1 MKGDMYLAWSK
12 KEDLRK
18 KASSGGAL
26 TEILSYLLESKKVDA
41 VVTVKPITV
50 YHGVPAIITDP
61 KELIASA
68 GIYYCFSENLPRLIK
83 EYLNGASGLKLAVV
97 GRSCDIRAVIEIA
110 KRNKINLENLI
121 LLGLSCT
128 GTLSPAIA
136 KEMAEKEFGVNPE
149 QVVGHHID
157 EGKLTLIL
165 KDGKEIT
172 KDLKELEEKGLG
184 RRDNCRRC
192 EVPIPRMADLAFGRW
207 GGEKKKAT
215 FIEVCS
221 AQGDEILNSAIQ
233 AGYLETE
240 KPTSEEIKE
249 RAQKEQSAIELAHY
263 WQERDFGEYKKM
275 SLEERF
281 EYWKNQFN
289 QCIKCCG
296 CRDAC
301 PICYC
306 DECLL
311 APERGVIKPGAVPPG
326 WTFSII
332 RAFHVSDSCL
342 NCGQCQEVCP
352 ANIPLSRLIFMVNR
366 EIKELFDY
374 EPGRELKQ
382 KPPLAWVDDKEKT
395 IEKIELSASD
405 FKS

>member
-12 KEDLRK
+12 KQDLRE
-18 KASSGGAL
+18 KAGSGGAV
-26 TEILSYLLESKKVDA
+26 TEILRYLLESKKVDA
-41 VVTVKPITV
+41 VVTVRPITV
-50 YHGVPAIITDP
+50 YHGVPAVITDP
-61 KELIASA
+61 KDLIDSA
-68 GIYYCFSENLPRLIK
+68 GVFYCVSENLPRLVK
-83 EYLNGASGLKLAVV
+83 EYLNGAFDTKIAFV

-110 KRNKINLENLI
+110 KRNKINLENVI

-128 GTLSPAIA
+128 GTISPVVAR
-136 KEMAEKEFGVNPE
+136 EMAEKEFGVNPE
-149 QVVGHHID
+149 EVLGHHID

-184 RRDNCRRC
+184 RRNNCRRC

-221 AQGDEILNSAIQ
+221 ERGDEILNLVIQ
-233 AGYLETE
+233 AGYLEVE
-240 KPTSEEIKE
+240 KPTSEEIEE
-249 RAQKEQSAIELAHY
+249 RAQKERSAIELAHY

-275 SLEERF
+275 SIEERF
-281 EYWKNQFN
+281 EFWKSQFN

-306 DECLL
+306 DECVLE
-311 APERGVIKPGAVPPG
+311 PGRGVIKPGAVPPG

-342 NCGQCQEVCP
+342 NCGQCQDVCP
-352 ANIPLSRLIFMVNR
+352 SLIPLSQLIFLVNR
-366 EIKELFDY
+366 EIKEVFGY
-374 EPGRELKQ
+374 EPGVEIEQ
-382 KPPLAWVDDKEKT
+382 KPPLAWFDEKEKS
-395 IEKIELSASD
+395 IEKIELTASD
-405 FKS
+405 LK

>member
-12 KEDLRK
+12 KEDLRE
-18 KASSGGAL
+18 KAGSGGAL
-26 TEILSYLLESKKVDA
+26 TEILKYLLESKKVDV
-41 VVTVKPITV
+41 VVTVKPITL
-50 YHGVPAIITDP
+50 YHGMPAVITEP
-61 KELIASA
+61 KDLIDSA
-68 GIYYCFSENLPRLIK
+68 GVFYCVSENLPRLVK
-83 EYLNGASGLKLAVV
+83 EYLNGAFDMKMAFV

-110 KRNKINLENLI
+110 KRNKINLENII

-128 GTLSPAIA
+128 GTLFPAVA

-149 QVVGHHID
+149 EVAGHHID

-165 KDGKEIT
+165 NDGKEIT
-172 KDLKELEEKGLG
+172 KDLKELEEKGFG

-221 AQGDEILNSAIQ
+221 ERGGEILNSAIQ

-275 SLEERF
+275 NLEERF
-281 EYWKNQFN
+281 EYWKSQFN

-306 DECLL
+306 DECVLE
-311 APERGVIKPGAVPPG
+311 PGRGVIKPGAVPPG

-352 ANIPLSRLIFMVNR
+352 SNIPLSRLIFMVNR
-366 EIKELFDY
+366 EIKEVFSY
-374 EPGRELKQ
+374 EPGVELEE
-382 KPPLAWVDDKEKT
+382 KPPLARFEEKEKL
-395 IEKIELSASD
+395 IEEIELNFSTL
-405 FKS
+405 KG